1 MSAALRL
8 RDTATADDR
17 SVVHDLVVATGVFR
31 PNEVPV
37 AIEVL
42 DARLARGPVSGY
54 EFLFAERDGEVV
66 GYACYGYN
74 EMTASSWE
82 LYWIA
87 VYPHLQGQGIG
98 RVIMDEVHRRVTA
111 AGGERICLDTSG
123 KPGYDP
129 TRAFYESNGYREVA
143 RLPEYYG
150 PGDDKVIFQRDIP

>member
-1 MSAALRL
+1 MTGSVTL

-17 SVVHDLVVATGVFR
+17 DVVRDLVVATGVFR

-42 DARLARGPVSGY
+42 DARLERGPVSGY
-54 EFLFAERDGEVV
+54 EFLFAERDSQVL
-66 GYACYGYN
+66 GYTCYGHN

-98 RVIMDEVHRRVTA
+98 RILMNEVHRRAVD

-123 KPGYDP
+123 KPLYEP
-129 TRAFYESNGYREVA
+129 TRAFYLANGYREVA
-143 RLPEYYG
+143 RLSDYYG
-150 PGDDKVIFQRDIP
+150 PGDDKVILQRDLP